1 MAAGDTTFGSTL
13 NSETPPKGRFYLGHH
28 VRKRPQCQERRHAK
42 GRRLPTPE
50 KRLIAAVSASA
61 SRS

>member
-42 GRRLPTPE
+42 GRR
-50 KRLIAAVSASA
+50 
-61 SRS
+61 